1 MLHAMDLGLAGKGVL
16 VTGGAGGIGAATVRA
31 FAAEGARVAI
41 HYRTSGAEAERLAAE
56 TGGIALQADLTDE
69 AAADALVPAAVE
81 ALGRLDVCV
90 ANAGVWSGDS
100 VPVVDMSIDRFRHVV
115 DGNLTATFLT
125 CRAYLRHVREVGEG
139 SIVMVGSTSGI
150 FGEEGNAEYAAV
162 KSGICFGLARS
173 LKNEIVRFAPRGRV
187 NVVAPGWTVTPMVG
201 DLLDE
206 RVPRPRHEHLPA
218 AQGGDARGL
227 RGVDRLP
234 LVRDGRRAPERPGGH
249 RRRRHGRPPDL
260 VTRR

>member
-1 MLHAMDLGLAGKGVL
+1 MRRSIPHAFKHMLHAMDLGLAGKGVL

-41 HYRTSGAEAERLAAE
+41 HYRSSGAEAERLAAE
-56 TGGIALQADLTDE
+56 TGGIPLQADLTGE
-69 AAADALVPAAVE
+69 AAADALIPAAVE

-90 ANAGVWSGDS
+90 ANAGVWSTES
-100 VPVVDMSIDRFRHVV
+100 VPVVDMSLDRFRHVV

-187 NVVAPGWTVTPMVG
+187 NVVAPGWTVTPMVVE
-201 DLLDE
+201 LLDE
-206 RVPRPRHEHLPA
+206 AFFYL
-218 AQGGDARGL
+218 
-227 RGVDRLP
+227 
-234 LVRDGRRAPERPGGH
+234 
-249 RRRRHGRPPDL
+249 
-260 VTRR
+260 